1 MSDAERTVLA
11 GEAPQVSG
19 PHGPGEQFSRLL
31 RSSLLPTL
39 IVGGAVVLGCALL
52 GAREA
57 WSAALGAALVILF
70 FSLSLLVMA
79 RTAHLEPVLVMAIVL
94 GVYTVK
100 IVGLGVAMVV
110 LRDATWL
117 SGTALALTVITCTLV
132 WLAAQMRAF
141 TRLRLPV
148 SVAPDGPASSPE
160 GQS

>member
-1 MSDAERTVLA
+1 MSDVERTVLA
-11 GEAPQVSG
+11 GEAKQAIG

-39 IVGGAVVLGCALL
+39 VVGGALVLGCALL
-52 GAREA
+52 GGREA
-57 WSAALGAALVILF
+57 WSAALGATLVIAF

-94 GVYTVK
+94 GVYTLK

-141 TRLRLPV
+141 TQLRLPV
-148 SVAPDGPASSPE
+148 SVAPDGPASSPG